1 MMGPLIIQRL
11 FKIFKM
17 KKSCLVIL
25 FFMGIIHVNF
35 AQVVP
40 QGFLIG
46 PQTIGGQLWSLANLG
61 TSTFAN
67 GDVIP
72 YYTSSSAFAGLTT
85 PASCSINFN
94 AANDAIYGRLYNWYA
109 IIDTRNVCPID
120 WHVPANTDFVTLST
134 TIGGNGNT
142 LKEIGY
148 AHWSS
153 GGGTD
158 KYNFKAVGTGYMGSS
173 SYSHL
178 YQSTYFWTST
188 ETFAGAANAY
198 TWPLI
203 DNSASFAQS
212 AQGKIGGFSV
222 RCIHD

>member
-1 MMGPLIIQRL
+1 M
-11 FKIFKM
+11 
-17 KKSCLVIL
+17 
-25 FFMGIIHVNF
+25 FFLLAPAKGHTQI
-35 AQVVP
+35 VP

-46 PQTIGGQLWSLANLG
+46 PNTIGGQLWSLSNLS

-67 GDVIP
+67 GEAIP
-72 YYTSSSAFAGLTT
+72 YYTSSTAFAGLTT
-85 PASCSINFN
+85 PASCSVNFN

-109 IIDTRNVCPID
+109 VMDTRNICPVN
-120 WHVPANTDFVTLST
+120 WHVPVNAEFASLSS
-134 TIGGNGNT
+134 TIGGDGNA
-142 LKEIGY
+142 LKEVGY

-178 YQSTYFWTST
+178 YQSTYFWTKT
-188 ETFAGAANAY
+188 EVAAGSANAY

-203 DNSASFAQS
+203 DNSSAFAQS